1 MLSSIDVT
9 SEENTHVH
17 YHEIA
22 DTQIEPMTGGSTLQ
36 NNMDRTHHQSYT
48 ASPIENVDSIILTQ
62 ATTTYNISHAP
73 RCHFSQFVT
82 RMKSDVSSP
91 STYSTTAATKA
102 GKRFPFLALAEINL
116 SDGKNETCEL
126 FQRNTLLICYNVRP
140 NWNKKALT

>member
-48 ASPIENVDSIILTQ
+48 ASPIGNVDSIILTQ

-82 RMKSDVSSP
+82 RMNSDVSSP
-91 STYSTTAATKA
+91 STYSTTAATES

-126 FQRNTLLICYNVRP
+126 FQRNTSNLL
-140 NWNKKALT
+140 